1 MGSPRSSLLLWR
13 FSSQKNILPQK
24 QKMFRNKLKKKRI
37 IFVSSIFAIS
47 LLALLFVI
55 KNFRENIVFFYS
67 PTELLEIKTKGKT
80 IRIGGLVKEGS
91 IKKIDVLNSEFIVTD
106 LQNELKVHYQ
116 GILPDLFRDKQ
127 GVVAKGVLN
136 QDSGEFSSKEL
147 LIKHDEKYMPP
158 EVTKSI
164 KHDL

>member
-1 MGSPRSSLLLWR
+1 M
-13 FSSQKNILPQK
+13 
-24 QKMFRNKLKKKRI
+24 RNKHKKKRI
-37 IFVSSIFAIS
+37 IFVSSIFAVS

-67 PTELLEIKTKGKT
+67 PTELLAIQTGEKT

-91 IKKIDVLNSEFIVTD
+91 VTKIDVLNTEFVVTD
-106 LQNELKVHYQ
+106 LENELKVHYQ

-127 GVVAKGVLN
+127 GVVAKGVVK
-136 QDSGEFSSKEL
+136 DGEFFSREL

-158 EVTKSI
+158 EVVKSLKE
-164 KHDL
+164 KHDR